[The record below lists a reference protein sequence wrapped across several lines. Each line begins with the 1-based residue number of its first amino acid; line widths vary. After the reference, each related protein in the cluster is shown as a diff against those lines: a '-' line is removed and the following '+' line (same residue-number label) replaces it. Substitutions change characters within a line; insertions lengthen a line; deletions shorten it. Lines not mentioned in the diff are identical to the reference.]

1 MILNQLS
8 ETNEIQPITKD
19 SIELYGPGAP
29 ISVPVDV
36 QSRLV
41 QAPFLFYKK
50 KESYHCI
57 WFSKKDNWRKFF
69 QIIKLV
75 INNLRNPDKE
85 VNTEQD
91 FNTAVTSVGEESLL
105 QGAS

>member
-8 ETNEIQPITKD
+8 ENNEIQPITKN
-19 SIELYGPGAP
+19 SIELYGPGQ
-29 ISVPVDV
+29 V

-57 WFSKKDNWRKFF
+57 WFSKKGNCRKFF